1 MGTVITKSASGGDGG
16 GGIHALVK
24 PQPGYAVSAAL
35 TTGQTQA
42 AIPAD
47 WMAFYPFI
55 PAQTIVSTQLSMW
68 SGFPVAGATSRVLI
82 YSDLNGVPNSKL
94 FESATIDGSTTG
106 AKTITNTFTF
116 TAGTTYWLCVH
127 GGAIGPNVVHFT
139 SAAAYCF
146 ATKKLSAS
154 VNFANGYY
162 LNPVSLGSAPDPA
175 GILTAQTTTGS
186 LPNIN
191 ISVS

>member
-1 MGTVITKSASGGDGG
+1 MGGSSGG

-24 PQPGYAVSAAL
+24 PQSGYAISAAL
-35 TTGQTQA
+35 TTAQTQA

-47 WMAFYPFI
+47 WMTFYPFI
-55 PAQTIVSTQLSMW
+55 PAQTLVSTELSIY

-82 YSDLNGVPNSKL
+82 YSDLDGVPNLKL
-94 FESATIDGSTTG
+94 FESATLDGSTTG
-106 AKTITNTFTF
+106 LKTITNTFTF

-127 GGAIGPNVVHFT
+127 GGATGPNVVHFT
-139 SAAAYCF
+139 NAAAYCF

-162 LNPVSLGSAPDPA
+162 LNPVSIGSAPSPA
-175 GILTAQTTTGS
+175 GILTVQTTNGS

-191 ISVS
+191 ISI